1 VCGDQ
6 EALTVLNRDLPWQ
19 RKAVLQR
26 DPCTREDRETE
37 RLMSDNTSQ
46 QKLDSEALPAKP
58 FAQQGSAD
66 EAAPESGLRAQ
77 LFDRATK
84 MKEQAQSS
92 LSSLADKTDELV
104 EQAAAK
110 VEELKDAGSA
120 KLLET
125 LDDFNNSLPILRE
138 AGFSLMAIEL
148 GMGIPPS
155 LVAEFHPSQEASTA
169 NVERLLAQ
177 HADKKLTVVLIKAL
191 HNAWQ
196 VQSKIAIG
204 GLTPTE
210 ILVEVGLIPSVK
222 VKFT

>member
-1 VCGDQ
+1 
-6 EALTVLNRDLPWQ
+6 
-19 RKAVLQR
+19 
-26 DPCTREDRETE
+26 
-37 RLMSDNTSQ
+37 MSDNTSQ
-46 QKLDSEALPAKP
+46 QKLNSEALPAQP

-66 EAAPESGLRAQ
+66 EAPPESGLRAQ
-77 LFDRATK
+77 LFAGAAK

-92 LSSLADKTDELV
+92 LSTLANKTDELV

-138 AGFSLMAIEL
+138 AGFSLVAIEL
-148 GMGIPPS
+148 GMGIPPTMT
-155 LVAEFHPSQEASTA
+155 AEFHPSQEASSA
-169 NVERLLAQ
+169 NVERLLTQ

-196 VQSKIAIG
+196 VQSKLAIG

-210 ILVEVGLIPSVK
+210 ILVEVGLIPSVI

>member
-1 VCGDQ
+1 
-6 EALTVLNRDLPWQ
+6 
-19 RKAVLQR
+19 
-26 DPCTREDRETE
+26 
-37 RLMSDNTSQ
+37 MSDNTSQ
-46 QKLDSEALPAKP
+46 QKLNSAALPAQP

-66 EAAPESGLRAQ
+66 EAPPESGLRAQ
-77 LFDRATK
+77 LFAGAAK

-92 LSSLADKTDELV
+92 LSTLADKTDELV

-125 LDDFNNSLPILRE
+125 LDDFNKSLPILRE

-148 GMGIPPS
+148 GMGIPPT
-155 LVAEFHPSQEASTA
+155 LVAEFHPSQEASST

-210 ILVEVGLIPSVK
+210 ILVEVGLIPSVT
-222 VKFT
+222 VRFTE